1 MDITACL
8 NRIVPVSSSYFHS
21 IFVETSIL
29 GAGAVVEI
37 LFKLVSPCTS
47 LHVTT
52 TVVAVYCTSDSKL
65 WAGVNVCGI
74 YSNNSCKG

>member
-1 MDITACL
+1 M
-8 NRIVPVSSSYFHS
+8 
-21 IFVETSIL
+21 
-29 GAGAVVEI
+29 VEI

-65 WAGVNVCGI
+65 WAGCQCVGITVTTPAKVDIVKVNWVWEL
-74 YSNNSCKG
+74 